1 MVGVGLDV
9 LYEEVVGGE
18 VGGELVEIDF
28 VSEGDQQPYLLL
40 VHITMLN
47 YNGLM

>member
-9 LYEEVVGGE
+9 LYEEIVGCE
-18 VGGELVEIDF
+18 VGGEQVEVDF
-28 VSEGDQQPYLLL
+28 ASKGDEQPYLLL